1 LYSDLVAVRS
11 ENKRIS
17 LIDLTPIHKTGF
29 DIRAQEGLASSLSWS
44 PKGQFLATIAGDE
57 ILVTDSRYGFN
68 QVASIR
74 LEGCGLRRVAFCPV
88 EGGDSKDGQN
98 GPILLAAVGLDG
110 KLNML
115 QFSPVGY
122 TVELISSIF
131 VEENLWVV
139 VWSGG
144 MGFEAI
150 LCYCLSI
157 FVLITLI
164 VSRRWQ
170 TSCDWWKRQALA
182 YFFCWEF

>member
-1 LYSDLVAVRS
+1 VRS

-29 DIRAQEGLASSLSWS
+29 DIPAQEGMGSSLSWS
-44 PKGQFLATIAGDE
+44 PRGQFLATIAGDE

-68 QVASIR
+68 QVASIK
-74 LEGCGLRRVAFCPV
+74 LEGCELRRVAFCPV
-88 EGGDSKDGQN
+88 EGGDSEDGK
-98 GPILLAAVGLDG
+98 GGLILLAAVGLDG
-110 KLNML
+110 KLYIL

-122 TVELISSIF
+122 NVELLSSIF

-139 VWSGG
+139 AWSGG
-144 MGFEAI
+144 TGFEAVVRP
-150 LCYCLSI
+150 CLSI
-157 FVLITLI
+157 LVLISPL

-170 TSCDWWKRQALA
+170 TCCDWRQRQALE